1 MPHAVVRLMRGSFV
15 FRHTENTRT
24 ENTRTENTRTEN
36 TRAEN
41 TCAENTRA
49 ENTRTENTR
58 AENTHKFPV
67 FLFSH
72 IHRSKPPCSAPSG
85 TGKASHYGAYNGGA
99 FCI

>member
-1 MPHAVVRLMRGSFV
+1 MPPLLRVPHAVVRLMRGSFV

-36 TRAEN
+36 T
-41 TCAENTRA
+41 CAENTRA
-49 ENTRTENTR
+49 ENTR

>member
-24 ENTRTENTRTEN
+24 ENTRTENTHT
-36 TRAEN
+36 
-41 TCAENTRA
+41 

-58 AENTHKFPV
+58 TENTHKFPV

-72 IHRSKPPCSAPSG
+72 IHRSKPPCSAPSE